1 MSFPESISWLL
12 IATGALLILTGIV
25 GGGFEVKEVKLPK
38 LAAPARIQ
46 LQAGSNILS
55 EIWLEGRWEST
66 DDGLYRLQIERGK

>member
-1 MSFPESISWLL
+1 L

-55 EIWLEGRWEST
+55 EIWLEGRGEST
-66 DDGLYRLQIERGK
+66 DDGLYRLQIERGN